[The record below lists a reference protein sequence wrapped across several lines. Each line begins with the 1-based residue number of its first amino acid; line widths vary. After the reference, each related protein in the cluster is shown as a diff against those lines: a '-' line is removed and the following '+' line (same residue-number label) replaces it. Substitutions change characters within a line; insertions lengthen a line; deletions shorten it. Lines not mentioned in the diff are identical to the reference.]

1 MTTTDRSRSLI
12 CVDGFQGSRLD
23 ASYVQKLRKGGI
35 SAFFSSV
42 SDSHQSLRDTMT
54 RLLKFRRFVAG
65 SPDLLFCT
73 SASEIERAV
82 GAGRIAV
89 LATFQDTYCLGY
101 DVELMEL
108 FHSLGVRMVQLT
120 ANDRNF
126 VGDGCGEPANAGLS
140 KPGKRLVKLLNQL
153 GILIDLS
160 HVGDATRRDALE
172 LSESPVV
179 FSHGNARGCCD
190 NVRNV
195 ADEDIRLLAKR
206 GGVIGATTYPT
217 LCSWEKNPTIDTF
230 IDNITYMVDLVG
242 VDHVGLGLGQI
253 EGLNIDDYLKKYP
266 EMYGVDAWPEGVESV
281 TAWPAILRKLSDR
294 GYSAEDVAKIAGAN
308 FLRVYRQVLDG
319 RQS

>member
-1 MTTTDRSRSLI
+1 MSTTHKSRSLI
-12 CVDGFQGSRLD
+12 SIDGFQGSRLD
-23 ASYVQKLRKGGI
+23 ADYVQKLRQGGVG
-35 SAFFSSV
+35 AFFSSV
-42 SDSHQSLRDTMT
+42 SDSHQSLRETMT
-54 RLLKFRRFVAG
+54 RLLRFRKFVTE
-65 SPDLLFCT
+65 SSDLLFCT

-82 GAGRIAV
+82 SAGRIGI
-89 LATFQDTYCLGY
+89 LATFQDSYCLGY
-101 DVELMEL
+101 DVDIVEL
-108 FHSLGVRMVQLT
+108 FYALGVRMVQLT

-140 KPGKRLVKLLNQL
+140 KAGKRLVRLLNQL

-160 HVGDATRRDALE
+160 HVGDATRRNALE
-172 LSESPVV
+172 LSDSPVV
-179 FSHGNARGCCD
+179 FSHGNARGYCD

-230 IDNITYMVDLVG
+230 IDNISYMVDLAG

-253 EGLNIDDYLKKYP
+253 EGLNIDNYLKKYP

-281 TAWPAILRKLSDR
+281 TAWPAILQKLSDR
-294 GYSAEDVAKIAGAN
+294 GYGAEDIAKIAGGN